1 LQKKTAEKPKAG
13 LIMKIL
19 YDHQIFSLQKHGGIS
34 RYFCEMM
41 ARFSKD
47 TSIDYSVALRFSQ
60 NEHLLSLPQLN
71 PYWSHKSILHSHTHI
86 VSAVKTAA
94 RYESFRFILTNA
106 VSYVNQQESEQLI
119 KKQDF
124 DLVHPTYYNPYFL
137 RFLQKKPYVITVYDM
152 IHEIFPDY
160 FPLKDPI
167 SSWKKQVLENADA
180 IISISESTK
189 ADIIRLFHID
199 PERIAVIHL
208 GNPLEDTTDAA
219 PCKDP
224 DPVFPEKPYI
234 LFVGNRIGY
243 KNFDFFI
250 KAAAEILHKNRALQV
265 YCAGGGPFTPQENEA
280 LKNLQILPRV
290 HYVTPNDL
298 LMKNLYTNARA
309 FVFPSL
315 YEGFGLPVLE
325 AFSSG
330 CPVMA
335 SNSSSLPEI
344 GGDAAIY
351 FDPSD
356 AASFTNAMDRL
367 LSDDNLRMQ
376 LIIKGY
382 DRLKQFSWEKTTGE
396 TKRVYEKVDE

>member
-1 LQKKTAEKPKAG
+1 L
-13 LIMKIL
+13 L
-19 YDHQIFSLQKHGGIS
+19 YI
-34 RYFCEMM
+34 
-41 ARFSKD
+41 
-47 TSIDYSVALRFSQ
+47 
-60 NEHLLSLPQLN
+60 
-71 PYWSHKSILHSHTHI
+71 
-86 VSAVKTAA
+86 
-94 RYESFRFILTNA
+94 
-106 VSYVNQQESEQLI
+106 NQQESERLL

-124 DLVHPTYYNPYFL
+124 DLFHPTYYNPYFL
-137 RFLQKKPYVITVYDM
+137 RFLQKKPYIITVYDM
-152 IHEIFPDY
+152 IHEIFPDN
-160 FPLKDPI
+160 FPSKDPV

-189 ADIIRLFHID
+189 ADIIRFFPID
-199 PERIAVIHL
+199 PDRIEVIHL
-208 GNPLEDTTDAA
+208 GNPLENTMDAA

-224 DPVFPEKPYI
+224 DPAFTENPYI

-250 KAAAEILHKNRALQV
+250 KAAAEILHKNSALQV
-265 YCAGGGPFTPQENEA
+265 YCAGGGSFTPRENEV

-290 HYVTPNDL
+290 HYITPNDF

-325 AFSSG
+325 AFSSS

-356 AASFTNAMDRL
+356 AVSFSNAMERL

-376 LIIKGY
+376 LIIKGH
-382 DRLKQFSWEKTTGE
+382 DRLKQFSWEKTARST
-396 TKRVYEKVDE
+396 RNIYEKLVNR